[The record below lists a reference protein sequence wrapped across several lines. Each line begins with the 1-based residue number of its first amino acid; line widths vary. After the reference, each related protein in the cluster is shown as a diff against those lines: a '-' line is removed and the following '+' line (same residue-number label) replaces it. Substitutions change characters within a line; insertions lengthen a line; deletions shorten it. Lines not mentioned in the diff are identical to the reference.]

1 MSRRDMISIKKCHY
15 LMLGVL
21 HTHTHTCPPTLTHTH
36 PHTHTHTHTPQT
48 YIVSLDWTKICGPN
62 WQFFDST
69 AEKQQKM
76 CKSSV

>member
-1 MSRRDMISIKKCHY
+1 MEKINGKD
-15 LMLGVL
+15 LFEF
-21 HTHTHTCPPTLTHTH
+21 LTAKPQSSLTERQSKILS
-36 PHTHTHTHTPQT
+36 QT

-76 CKSSV
+76 C